1 MRKHLSET
9 ATIVLKKR
17 QWVKP
22 NPIYFLFFIAG
33 FDNNL
38 VNKAAEHD
46 SKQTL
51 I

>member
-1 MRKHLSET
+1 MRKHLAET

-33 FDNNL
+33 FDKNR
-38 VNKAAEHD
+38 
-46 SKQTL
+46 
-51 I
+51 